1 MHSGRDLALG
11 DSFYWANYVAAARRG
26 NGVTDLA
33 LVRGYH
39 QTSGIRAERAF
50 DGGGLDGV
58 VLGGRGAV
66 RRDVVHLLGGKGG
79 LPQSNRNGLRFGAA
93 IRGRIGQRVG
103 IQAGAIAREL
113 GVDTRAAQLGALES
127 FQHHRAAAFAH
138 HEAVALPASMALTL
152 PRRTNRKA
160 SPMACELAAQAV
172 SMTNAGPASFS
183 SLAGTLAIMSPR
195 RR

>member
-79 LPQSNRNGLRFGAA
+79 LPPSNRNGLRFGAA
-93 IRGRIGQRVG
+93 
-103 IQAGAIAREL
+103 
-113 GVDTRAAQLGALES
+113 T
-127 FQHHRAAAFAH
+127 FAH
-138 HEAVALPASMALTL
+138 HEAVALPVEGTGGQL
-152 PRRTNRKA
+152 RIGV
-160 SPMACELAAQAV
+160 AV
-172 SMTNAGPASFS
+172 QGSQ
-183 SLAGTLAIMSPR
+183 
-195 RR
+195 